1 MKRYL
6 LATLLIV
13 PSILLLMIFAV
24 GLQTNSSSS
33 GVVNPAVGQS
43 VLARRPAP
51 DFKME
56 LFDGTQ
62 YQLSSRLG
70 EVVVVNFWASW
81 CGPCVREAPELERVW
96 KDRPSNVSMLGV
108 ALWDK
113 EVEARGFVE
122 KHGLSFPMGIDDEG
136 NIGIEYGIAGIPET
150 VVIDKNGMIVMRWIG
165 PVNKSNLMS
174 MITPLLDEPIG

>member
-1 MKRYL
+1 M
-6 LATLLIV
+6 
-13 PSILLLMIFAV
+13 
-24 GLQTNSSSS
+24 
-33 GVVNPAVGQS
+33 
-43 VLARRPAP
+43 
-51 DFKME
+51 
-56 LFDGTQ
+56 
-62 YQLSSRLG
+62 
-70 EVVVVNFWASW
+70 
-81 CGPCVREAPELERVW
+81 REAPELERVW